1 MFEGLPVLIFVT
13 ILVLAIMVGFELIAK
28 VPPMLHTPLMSGTNA
43 VSGVILIGALVV
55 AGQTD
60 SNIGRILGFVAVIL
74 ATINVVGG
82 FMVTNRMLQ
91 MFRRDR
97 ERE

>member
-60 SNIGRILGFVAVIL
+60 SNIGRVLGFVAVIL

>member
-60 SNIGRILGFVAVIL
+60 SSIGRILGFVAVIL